1 MSYTSYKIPI
11 KKGGLSYN
19 DKLDKNTKTKEA
31 THKKNT
37 SKSKNTQGVRRIVKR
52 SSDNNQIVKM
62 PLL

>member
-31 THKKNT
+31 THKKNI
-37 SKSKNTQGVRRIVKR
+37 SKSKNTQGV
-52 SSDNNQIVKM
+52 SSDNNQIVEI